1 MRMREYH
8 KMKSYFRNN
17 ENPRSDILLST
28 TITFGDIVLIYLI
41 DFIVLVLFIVA
52 RLMFLQDIPG
62 DAVFTVGAWLIFYL
76 LGRTLFGGMT
86 IGMLVTGVRFV
97 SLETEK
103 QLQGFDYVRFYFST
117 FGIRF
122 QLGDQYELLSFWA
135 DDHHQSPAMK
145 EGNVI
150 LVKRRI
156 YREFLKEFPK
166 P

>member
-28 TITFGDIVLIYLI
+28 TITFGNIVLIYLI

-62 DAVFTVGAWLIFYL
+62 DAVFTIGLWFTFYV

-86 IGMLVTGVRFV
+86 VGMLVTGVRFV
-97 SLETEK
+97 SVETEK
-103 QLQGFDYVRFYFST
+103 EFKGFDYVTFYFET
-117 FGIRF
+117 LGTRF
-122 QLGDQYELLSFWA
+122 KLGDQYELLSFWA
-135 DDHHQSPAMK
+135 DDHHQSTAMK
-145 EGNVI
+145 EGKVI
-150 LVKRRI
+150 FVKRQI
-156 YREFLKEFPK
+156 YREFLKDFPK
-166 P
+166 S